1 MPATS
6 KFKIPF
12 TDGRQANR
20 RAIAQTSCTLKQK
33 NNNSNNNIV
42 HGSGSVDINRQSSF
56 HDLRFDC
63 NSNIVPP
70 YQIIQVERHS
80 YSMIKYTKMVTSVTF
95 KWLSKLIY
103 WRVKRTIQEY
113 WFSRINVFCFS
124 EITKFSEF
132 WQTTVLH
139 LYLFLQLSKTKK
151 SC

>member
-33 NNNSNNNIV
+33 NNNSNSSIV
-42 HGSGSVDINRQSSF
+42 HNSGSVDINRQSSI

-95 KWLSKLIY
+95 KWLSKLVY
-103 WRVKRTIQEY
+103 WWVKRTIQEY
-113 WFSRINVFCFS
+113 WFSWINVFCFYK
-124 EITKFSEF
+124 ITKFSEF

-151 SC
+151 